1 MSNEEK
7 EKNAEAEEQEV
18 LEQAQDAPAEE
29 KGAEASLE
37 EELLK
42 WRDTAMRTAAEY
54 DNYRK
59 RMVKEKEEC
68 AKFANQRLLEELLP
82 VIDNFEMGMAAA
94 SADTASMI
102 YIGMSMVKKQLDE
115 FLSSNGVS
123 AIEPVVGS
131 MFDHATEEA
140 LQREPSDQPEGTV
153 LRVIRKGYA
162 EGQASAPGKRRGGRD
177 SGTRTASLTVFF
189 NIHATWLRKIIT
201 RSWAFPRTPLM
212 MRSRRPTAS
221 WP

>member
-1 MSNEEK
+1 
-7 EKNAEAEEQEV
+7 
-18 LEQAQDAPAEE
+18 
-29 KGAEASLE
+29 
-37 EELLK
+37 
-42 WRDTAMRTAAEY
+42 MRTAAEY

-94 SADTASMI
+94 SADASSMI

-115 FLSSNGVS
+115 FLAGNGVS
-123 AIEPVVGS
+123 AVEPVVGS

-153 LRVIRKGYA
+153 LRVIRKGD
-162 EGQASAPGKRRGGRD
+162 R
-177 SGTRTASLTVFF
+177 FF
-189 NIHATWLRKIIT
+189 NIHATWLKKIIT
-201 RSWAFPRTPLM
+201 KFSAFPRTLLT
-212 MRSRRPTAS
+212 MRLRRPIAS

>member
-1 MSNEEK
+1 MSHEKETKQTPAAETKAPETEAKAPEQETPKAEKPEEKHEGKHHHETAALQAKLDEAEKKNEEL
-7 EKNAEAEEQEV
+7 KNQ
-18 LEQAQDAPAEE
+18 
-29 KGAEASLE
+29 
-37 EELLK
+37 LL
-42 WRDTAMRTAAEY
+42 RTAAEY

-94 SADTASMI
+94 SADASSMI

-115 FLSSNGVS
+115 FLAGNGVS
-123 AIEPVVGS
+123 AVEPVVGS

-153 LRVIRKGYA
+153 LRVIRKGYML
-162 EGQASAPGKRRGGRD
+162 KDR
-177 SGTRTASLTVFF
+177 L
-189 NIHATWLRKIIT
+189 LRP
-201 RSWAFPRTPLM
+201 ANVVVAHTPD
-212 MRSRRPTAS
+212 PE
-221 WP
+221 PQV

>member
-1 MSNEEK
+1 MSDEEK
-7 EKNAEAEEQEV
+7 EKNAEAEELEVQEQV
-18 LEQAQDAPAEE
+18 QDAPAEE
-29 KGAEASLE
+29 KVAEPSLE

-94 SADTASMI
+94 SADASSMI

-115 FLSSNGVS
+115 FLAGNGVS
-123 AIEPVVGS
+123 AVEPVVGS
-131 MFDHATEEA
+131 MFDHRDPVLFRQRTGCSGRTEYRIHHYESVQYCIFA
-140 LQREPSDQPEGTV
+140 VRFLYQHCGRTVSGRRQAGRGEGC
-153 LRVIRKGYA
+153 R
-162 EGQASAPGKRRGGRD
+162 Q
-177 SGTRTASLTVFF
+177 
-189 NIHATWLRKIIT
+189 
-201 RSWAFPRTPLM
+201 
-212 MRSRRPTAS
+212 
-221 WP
+221 

>member
-1 MSNEEK
+1 MSYGAVDAFGKSIYIGRMSKEEK
-7 EKNAEAEEQEV
+7 EKKNVDGEEKEIP
-18 LEQAQDAPAEE
+18 EQVQDAPAEQ
-29 KGAEASLE
+29 KDAEPSLE
-37 EELLK
+37 DELMK

-94 SADTASMI
+94 SADTGSMI
-102 YIGMSMVKKQLDE
+102 YIGMNMVKKQLDE
-115 FLSSNGVS
+115 FLASNGVTPV
-123 AIEPVVGS
+123 EPVVGS

-153 LRVIRKGYA
+153 LRVIRKGY
-162 EGQASAPGKRRGGRD
+162 KLKDR
-177 SGTRTASLTVFF
+177 L
-189 NIHATWLRKIIT
+189 LRP
-201 RSWAFPRTPLM
+201 ANVVVAQTPE
-212 MRSRRPTAS
+212 PE
-221 WP
+221 PQV

>member
-1 MSNEEK
+1 MSDEEK
-7 EKNAEAEEQEV
+7 EKNAEAEELEVQEQV
-18 LEQAQDAPAEE
+18 QDAPAEE
-29 KGAEASLE
+29 KVAEPSLE
-37 EELLK
+37 
-42 WRDTAMRTAAEY
+42 AEY

-94 SADTASMI
+94 SADASSMI

-115 FLSSNGVS
+115 FLAGNGVS
-123 AIEPVVGS
+123 AVEPVVGS

-153 LRVIRKGYA
+153 LRVIRKGYML
-162 EGQASAPGKRRGGRD
+162 KDR
-177 SGTRTASLTVFF
+177 L
-189 NIHATWLRKIIT
+189 LRP
-201 RSWAFPRTPLM
+201 ANVVVAHTPD
-212 MRSRRPTAS
+212 PE
-221 WP
+221 PQV

>member
-1 MSNEEK
+1 MSYGAVDAFGKSIYIGRMSKEEK
-7 EKNAEAEEQEV
+7 EKKNVDGEEKEIP
-18 LEQAQDAPAEE
+18 EQVQDVPAEQKDVE
-29 KGAEASLE
+29 PSLE
-37 EELLK
+37 DELMK

-94 SADTASMI
+94 SADTGSMI
-102 YIGMSMVKKQLDE
+102 YIGMNMVKKQLDE
-115 FLSSNGVS
+115 FLASNGVTPV
-123 AIEPVVGS
+123 EPVVGS

-153 LRVIRKGYA
+153 LRVIRKGY
-162 EGQASAPGKRRGGRD
+162 KLKDR
-177 SGTRTASLTVFF
+177 L
-189 NIHATWLRKIIT
+189 LRP
-201 RSWAFPRTPLM
+201 ANVVVAQTPE
-212 MRSRRPTAS
+212 PE
-221 WP
+221 PQV

>member
-1 MSNEEK
+1 
-7 EKNAEAEEQEV
+7 
-18 LEQAQDAPAEE
+18 
-29 KGAEASLE
+29 
-37 EELLK
+37 
-42 WRDTAMRTAAEY
+42 AEY

-94 SADTASMI
+94 SADASSMI

-115 FLSSNGVS
+115 FLAGNGVS
-123 AIEPVVGS
+123 AVDPVVGS

-153 LRVIRKGYA
+153 LRVIRKGYML
-162 EGQASAPGKRRGGRD
+162 KDR
-177 SGTRTASLTVFF
+177 L
-189 NIHATWLRKIIT
+189 LRP
-201 RSWAFPRTPLM
+201 ANVVVAHTPE
-212 MRSRRPTAS
+212 PE
-221 WP
+221 PQV

>member
-1 MSNEEK
+1 MSDEEK
-7 EKNAEAEEQEV
+7 EKNAEAEELEAQEQV
-18 LEQAQDAPAEE
+18 QDAPAEE
-29 KGAEASLE
+29 KVAEPSLE

-42 WRDTAMRTAAEY
+42 WRDAAMRTAAEY

-94 SADTASMI
+94 SADASSMI

-115 FLSSNGVS
+115 FLAGNGVN
-123 AIEPVVGS
+123 AVEPVVGS

-140 LQREPSDQPEGTV
+140 LQRDPSDQHRSARYPQGV
-153 LRVIRKGYA
+153 YA
-162 EGQASAPGKRRGGRD
+162 ERQASAPGERGCRPY
-177 SGTRTASLTVFF
+177 SGPRTASLTVFLTF
-189 NIHATWLRKIIT
+189 
-201 RSWAFPRTPLM
+201 TPHG
-212 MRSRRPTAS
+212 
-221 WP
+221 

>member
-1 MSNEEK
+1 MSHEKETKQTPAAETKAPETEAKAPEQETPKAEKPEAKHEGKHHNETAALQAKLDEAEKKNEEL
-7 EKNAEAEEQEV
+7 KNQ
-18 LEQAQDAPAEE
+18 
-29 KGAEASLE
+29 
-37 EELLK
+37 LL
-42 WRDTAMRTAAEY
+42 RTAAEY

-94 SADTASMI
+94 SADASSMI

-115 FLSSNGVS
+115 FLAGNGVS
-123 AIEPVVGS
+123 AVEPVVGS

-153 LRVIRKGYA
+153 LRVIRKGYML
-162 EGQASAPGKRRGGRD
+162 KDR
-177 SGTRTASLTVFF
+177 L
-189 NIHATWLRKIIT
+189 LRP
-201 RSWAFPRTPLM
+201 ANVVVAHTPE
-212 MRSRRPTAS
+212 PE
-221 WP
+221 PQV

>member
-1 MSNEEK
+1 MSYGAVDAFGKSIYIGRMSKEEK
-7 EKNAEAEEQEV
+7 EKKNVDGEEKEIP
-18 LEQAQDAPAEE
+18 EQVQDVPAEQ
-29 KGAEASLE
+29 KDAEPSLE
-37 EELLK
+37 DELMK

-94 SADTASMI
+94 SADTGSMI
-102 YIGMSMVKKQLDE
+102 YIGMNMVKKQLDE
-115 FLSSNGVS
+115 FLASNGVTPV
-123 AIEPVVGS
+123 EPVVGS

-153 LRVIRKGYA
+153 LRVIRKGY
-162 EGQASAPGKRRGGRD
+162 KLKDR
-177 SGTRTASLTVFF
+177 L
-189 NIHATWLRKIIT
+189 LRP
-201 RSWAFPRTPLM
+201 ANVVVAQTPE
-212 MRSRRPTAS
+212 PE
-221 WP
+221 PQV

>member
-94 SADTASMI
+94 SADTASMPI
-102 YIGMSMVKKQLDE
+102 SK
-115 FLSSNGVS
+115 LS
-123 AIEPVVGS
+123 ITGS
-131 MFDHATEEA
+131 
-140 LQREPSDQPEGTV
+140 S
-153 LRVIRKGYA
+153 
-162 EGQASAPGKRRGGRD
+162 S
-177 SGTRTASLTVFF
+177 S
-189 NIHATWLRKIIT
+189 
-201 RSWAFPRTPLM
+201 
-212 MRSRRPTAS
+212 SRRWLANLAHSSFSFTMRLR
-221 WP
+221 

>member
-1 MSNEEK
+1 MSHEKETKQTPAAETKAPETEAKAPEQEAPKAEKPEEKHEGKHHHETAALQAKLDEAEKKNEEL
-7 EKNAEAEEQEV
+7 KNQ
-18 LEQAQDAPAEE
+18 
-29 KGAEASLE
+29 
-37 EELLK
+37 LL
-42 WRDTAMRTAAEY
+42 RTAAEY

-94 SADTASMI
+94 SADASSMI

-115 FLSSNGVS
+115 FLAGNGVS
-123 AIEPVVGS
+123 AVEPVVGS

-153 LRVIRKGYA
+153 LRVIRKGYML
-162 EGQASAPGKRRGGRD
+162 KDR
-177 SGTRTASLTVFF
+177 L
-189 NIHATWLRKIIT
+189 LRP
-201 RSWAFPRTPLM
+201 ANVVVAHTPD
-212 MRSRRPTAS
+212 PE
-221 WP
+221 PQV

>member
-1 MSNEEK
+1 MSDEEK
-7 EKNAEAEEQEV
+7 EKNAEAEELEVQEQV
-18 LEQAQDAPAEE
+18 QDAPAEE
-29 KGAEASLE
+29 KVAEPSLE

-94 SADTASMI
+94 SADASSMI

-115 FLSSNGVS
+115 FLAGNGVS
-123 AIEPVVGS
+123 AARYPQGV
-131 MFDHATEEA
+131 
-140 LQREPSDQPEGTV
+140 
-153 LRVIRKGYA
+153 YA
-162 EGQASAPGKRRGGRD
+162 ERQASAPGERGCRPY
-177 SGTRTASLTVFF
+177 SGPRTASLTVFLTF
-189 NIHATWLRKIIT
+189 
-201 RSWAFPRTPLM
+201 TPHG
-212 MRSRRPTAS
+212 
-221 WP
+221 

>member
-1 MSNEEK
+1 MSDEEK
-7 EKNAEAEEQEV
+7 EKNAEAEELEVQEQV
-18 LEQAQDAPAEE
+18 QDAPAEE
-29 KGAEASLE
+29 KVAEPSLE

-59 RMVKEKEEC
+59 RMVKEKTGRAMQEN

-94 SADTASMI
+94 SADASSMI

-115 FLSSNGVS
+115 FLAGNGVS
-123 AIEPVVGS
+123 AVEPVVGS

-153 LRVIRKGYA
+153 LRVIRKGYML
-162 EGQASAPGKRRGGRD
+162 KDR
-177 SGTRTASLTVFF
+177 L
-189 NIHATWLRKIIT
+189 LRP
-201 RSWAFPRTPLM
+201 ANVVVAHTPD
-212 MRSRRPTAS
+212 PE
-221 WP
+221 PQV

>member
-1 MSNEEK
+1 MSDEEK
-7 EKNAEAEEQEV
+7 EKNAEAEELEVQEQV
-18 LEQAQDAPAEE
+18 QDAPAEE
-29 KGAEASLE
+29 KVAEPSLE

-94 SADTASMI
+94 SADASSMI

-115 FLSSNGVS
+115 FLAGNGVS
-123 AIEPVVGS
+123 AVEPVVGS

-153 LRVIRKGYA
+153 LRVIRKGYMLKDRLLRPA
-162 EGQASAPGKRRGGRD
+162 NVVVAL
-177 SGTRTASLTVFF
+177 RTPNRKSDRFF
-189 NIHATWLRKIIT
+189 NIHATWLKKIIT
-201 RSWAFPRTPLM
+201 KFSAFPRTLLT
-212 MRSRRPTAS
+212 MRLRRPIAS

>member
-1 MSNEEK
+1 MSDEEK
-7 EKNAEAEEQEV
+7 EKNAEAEELEAQE
-18 LEQAQDAPAEE
+18 QGQDAPAEE
-29 KGAEASLE
+29 KVAEPSLE

-94 SADTASMI
+94 SADASSMI

-115 FLSSNGVS
+115 FLAV
-123 AIEPVVGS
+123 EPVVGS

-153 LRVIRKGYA
+153 LRVIRKGYML
-162 EGQASAPGKRRGGRD
+162 KDR
-177 SGTRTASLTVFF
+177 L
-189 NIHATWLRKIIT
+189 LRP
-201 RSWAFPRTPLM
+201 ANVVVAHTPE
-212 MRSRRPTAS
+212 PE
-221 WP
+221 PQV

>member
-1 MSNEEK
+1 MSDEEK
-7 EKNAEAEEQEV
+7 EKNAEAEELEVQEQV
-18 LEQAQDAPAEE
+18 QDAPAEE
-29 KGAEASLE
+29 KVAEPSLE

-94 SADTASMI
+94 SADASSMI

-115 FLSSNGVS
+115 FLAGNGVS
-123 AIEPVVGS
+123 AVEPVGGS

-153 LRVIRKGYA
+153 LRVIRKGYML
-162 EGQASAPGKRRGGRD
+162 KDR
-177 SGTRTASLTVFF
+177 L
-189 NIHATWLRKIIT
+189 LRP
-201 RSWAFPRTPLM
+201 ANVVVAHTPD
-212 MRSRRPTAS
+212 PE
-221 WP
+221 PQV

>member
-1 MSNEEK
+1 MSYGAVDAFGKSIYIGRMSKEEQEKKNADAEEK
-7 EKNAEAEEQEV
+7 EVREQV
-18 LEQAQDAPAEE
+18 QDAPAEQ
-29 KGAEASLE
+29 KDAEPSLE
-37 EELLK
+37 DELMK

-94 SADTASMI
+94 SADIGSMI
-102 YIGMSMVKKQLDE
+102 YIGMNMVKKQLDE
-115 FLSSNGVS
+115 FLASNGVTS
-123 AIEPVVGS
+123 VEPVVGS

-153 LRVIRKGYA
+153 LRVIRKGY
-162 EGQASAPGKRRGGRD
+162 KLKDR
-177 SGTRTASLTVFF
+177 L
-189 NIHATWLRKIIT
+189 LRP
-201 RSWAFPRTPLM
+201 ANVVVAQTPE
-212 MRSRRPTAS
+212 PE
-221 WP
+221 PQV

>member
-1 MSNEEK
+1 MSDEEK
-7 EKNAEAEEQEV
+7 EKNAEAEELEVQEQGGD
-18 LEQAQDAPAEE
+18 EDTSGDGNATDAPAEE
-29 KGAEASLE
+29 KVAEPSLE

-94 SADTASMI
+94 SADASSMI

-115 FLSSNGVS
+115 FLAGNGVS
-123 AIEPVVGS
+123 AVEPVVGS

-140 LQREPSDQPEGTV
+140 LQRDPSDQPEGTV
-153 LRVIRKGYA
+153 LRVIRKGYML
-162 EGQASAPGKRRGGRD
+162 KDR
-177 SGTRTASLTVFF
+177 L
-189 NIHATWLRKIIT
+189 LRP
-201 RSWAFPRTPLM
+201 ANVVVAHTPD
-212 MRSRRPTAS
+212 PE
-221 WP
+221 PQV